1 MLALKGS
8 PEAMVDEIKRG
19 DKVKDVNGRMFKVVS
34 VDKEGVLT
42 LTAKGVVSKA
52 SIHEV
57 AKIPSGK

>member
-1 MLALKGS
+1 
-8 PEAMVDEIKRG
+8 MVDEIKRG